1 MVKNNGGGN
10 KSKKMGRKFSVPQA
24 EKNVRLSESSE
35 EIYASVTKLL
45 GNGMFHAVDTE
56 NKERL
61 CIMRQKFKGRG
72 KRDNTVSVG
81 SWVLIGIRS
90 WEGGSCSKPKCDLL
104 EVYNDIEK
112 AKLKKTGDAIFSK
125 LRNDADNYAGGSNAA
140 LDGFEFNDDD
150 EEAAEEYKNIIKDI
164 INNKR
169 ANRETSI
176 DCTSREDADSPSIE
190 KVKATAEE
198 QEQEDKSSISSK
210 TKIKKTKNNNNNNN
224 TVFSVVPSSIG
235 SGDKSFSVQE
245 INIDDI

>member
-169 ANRETSI
+169 ANRETST